1 MATPKPAPLP
11 PGQPDEEGILALIA
25 GACAGDE
32 EAWQA
37 AWSWIDPRL
46 SALVR
51 QPRFLARLSRQ
62 EDDCRGVVLAVMEK
76 LRESDHRR
84 LKLFLKARNQDRGLS
99 FLAWLAVVAK
109 RVGIDYLRAHP
120 EYLDQRRQR
129 GAEAA
134 GAWVD
139 VQALPS
145 EWRLPGLRPPVTAAG
160 TAREMLAF
168 ARKELPDQQQQ
179 ALVLWTQGAHPA
191 EIARALGLAEP
202 AAAERVVRAAL
213 ERLRR
218 KFRSSGGWAAS

>member
-1 MATPKPAPLP
+1 MATPKPVPIT
-11 PGQPDEEGILALIA
+11 PGDPGEDGILALIA
-25 GACAGDE
+25 RACAGDE

-46 SALVR
+46 SVLVR

-84 LKLFLKARNQDRGLS
+84 LKLFQKARNQDPGLS
-99 FLAWLAVVAK
+99 FMAWLAVVAK

-120 EYLDQRRQR
+120 EYLDLRRQP
-129 GAEAA
+129 GAQAA

-145 EWRLPGLRPPVTAAG
+145 EWRMPGLRPPVTAAG

-168 ARKELPDQQQQ
+168 ARRELPVQQQQ
-179 ALVLWTQGAHPA
+179 ALALWTQGENVAD
-191 EIARALGLAEP
+191 IARALGLAEP
-202 AAAERVVRAAL
+202 AAAERMVRAAL

-218 KFRSSGGWAAS
+218 KFRTAGGWAVS

>member
-1 MATPKPAPLP
+1 MPLP
-11 PGQPDEEGILALIA
+11 AADEQGILALIA
-25 GACAGDE
+25 RACEGDE

-37 AWSWIDPRL
+37 AWSWMDPRL
-46 SALVR
+46 TALVA

-84 LKLFLKARNQDRGLS
+84 LKLFQKARGQDQGLS
-99 FLAWLAVVAK
+99 FMAWLAVVTK

-120 EYLDQRRQR
+120 EYQDLRRR
-129 GAEAA
+129 PGAEAA

-139 VQALPS
+139 LQALPS
-145 EWRLPGLRPPVTAAG
+145 EWRLPGKRPPVTAAG
-160 TAREMLAF
+160 TAREMVAF
-168 ARKELPDQQQQ
+168 ARRELPIQQQQ
-179 ALVLWTQGAHPA
+179 ALALWSQGAHPA

-202 AAAERVVRAAL
+202 AIAERVVRAAL

-218 KFRSSGGWAAS
+218 KFRTSGGRAS